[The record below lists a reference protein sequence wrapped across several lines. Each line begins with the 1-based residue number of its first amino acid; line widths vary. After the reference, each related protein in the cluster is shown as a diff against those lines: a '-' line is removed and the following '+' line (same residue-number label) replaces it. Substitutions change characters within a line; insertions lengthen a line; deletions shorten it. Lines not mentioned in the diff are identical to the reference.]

1 MINGAWYVEPNPCG
15 EITSQQYQA
24 DAKKL
29 QIDFFN
35 KHHKNHFRNDDASTH
50 LDEAPFKEKLY
61 QHTSVTIQLNDLQ
74 NFNPTCKGLTYFKET
89 ELNNMLY
96 NPTSKPRYQG
106 IINRITHI
114 PDHIDNLRKPG
125 KLFHTGLS
133 HSFGLT
139 PVKV

>member
-15 EITSQQYQA
+15 EITSAQYQT
-24 DAKKL
+24 DHKKL

-35 KHHKNHFRNDDASTH
+35 KHHKNHHRNKDASTH
-50 LDEAPFKEKLY
+50 QDEAPFKEKLI
-61 QHTSVTIQLNDLQ
+61 QHTSITNELTKTMD
-74 NFNPTCKGLTYFKET
+74 FNPTSKGLTYFKEHST
-89 ELNNMLY
+89 NNMLH
-96 NPTSKPRYQG
+96 NHTSKPRYEG
-106 IINRITHI
+106 VINRITHI

-125 KLFHTGLS
+125 NHFHTNLS